1 MNKALTLREYLD
13 QNHIDS
19 NDDSDFVI
27 VHGNVQM
34 NVCRRYLEST
44 PMQKYLDMI
53 IVDFVYPY
61 TTIYGVD
68 TIKIFLADKTLLEA
82 MGLSY
87 LLN

>member
-1 MNKALTLREYLD
+1 MNKTLTLREYLD
-13 QNHIDS
+13 QIHVGPGDES
-19 NDDSDFVI
+19 SFVI
-27 VHGNVQM
+27 VHGSTEM

-44 PMQKYLDMI
+44 PMQNYLDMV

-68 TIKIFLADKTLLEA
+68 TIKIFLADKALLEA
-82 MGLSY
+82 MGLPW